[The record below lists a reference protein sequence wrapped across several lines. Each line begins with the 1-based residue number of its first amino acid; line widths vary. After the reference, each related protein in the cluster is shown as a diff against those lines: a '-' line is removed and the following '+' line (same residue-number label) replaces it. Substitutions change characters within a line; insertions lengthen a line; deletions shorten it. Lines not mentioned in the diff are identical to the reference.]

1 MPHTADTS
9 PWRPFASLLLAMLL
23 SSACIGMYAHDN
35 RQHPIEA
42 QYRQLS
48 TLNAQSLLR
57 YGETQTGIQADDRAL
72 VAFNILM
79 SRYSAQM
86 ERQDKYACAK
96 AACHIGNIYYM
107 RCSYSKA
114 MEYFLTSLKLCED
127 NGFSDMI
134 PRIYNMIGNVYS
146 MFNDFERSS
155 MFYRK
160 ALAVARHS
168 GDKSFVNRLLN
179 NLICAYPTKEPLS
192 RIKAYYRE
200 MAANREQ
207 RPRYH
212 YNLLMDKGMILS
224 YENRHREAIRWF
236 RQSSHYA
243 QEHQLGVECEGSSYT
258 SMAESFLRLNQ
269 VDSALCYLHTN
280 ERLAREKT
288 KPTCWPKH

>member
-96 AACHIGNIYYM
+96 APA
-107 RCSYSKA
+107 
-114 MEYFLTSLKLCED
+114 TSATSTTCAAP
-127 NGFSDMI
+127 I
-134 PRIYNMIGNVYS
+134 PRPWNI
-146 MFNDFERSS
+146 SS
-155 MFYRK
+155 P
-160 ALAVARHS
+160 VS
-168 GDKSFVNRLLN
+168 N
-179 NLICAYPTKEPLS
+179 CAKTT
-192 RIKAYYRE
+192 A
-200 MAANREQ
+200 
-207 RPRYH
+207 
-212 YNLLMDKGMILS
+212 
-224 YENRHREAIRWF
+224 
-236 RQSSHYA
+236 
-243 QEHQLGVECEGSSYT
+243 
-258 SMAESFLRLNQ
+258 
-269 VDSALCYLHTN
+269 SAT
-280 ERLAREKT
+280 
-288 KPTCWPKH
+288 